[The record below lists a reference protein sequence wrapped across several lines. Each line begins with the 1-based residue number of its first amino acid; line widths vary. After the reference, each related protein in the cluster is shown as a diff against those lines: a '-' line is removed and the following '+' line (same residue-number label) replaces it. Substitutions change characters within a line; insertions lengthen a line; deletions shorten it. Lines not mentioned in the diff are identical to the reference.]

1 LQPVDEFP
9 NKLLMY
15 LLSKTG
21 VIMTKRMNQLTLNP
35 KKLFLLDA
43 LGACLTA
50 FLLGVV
56 LTTFQKYIGM
66 PEKTLN
72 ILALI
77 ALFFAVYS
85 FCCYFFIGS
94 NCRPFLKI
102 IAAANL
108 LYCCLTATLV
118 IYFYPQLTV
127 LGVVYFLLEIV
138 VVCGVAFVELRG
150 ASVQTL

>member
-1 LQPVDEFP
+1 
-9 NKLLMY
+9 
-15 LLSKTG
+15 
-21 VIMTKRMNQLTLNP
+21 MNQWILNP
-35 KKLFLLDA
+35 RRIFLFDG

-56 LTTFQKYIGM
+56 LTAFNEYFGM
-66 PEKTLN
+66 PQKTLN

-77 ALFFAVYS
+77 ALVFAVYS
-85 FCCYFFIGS
+85 FCCFFFVGS
-94 NCRPFLKI
+94 NWRLFLKI

-138 VVCGVAFVELRG
+138 VVCGLVLFELRW
-150 ASVQTL
+150 ARER